1 MYKFFGIVFEIFF
14 KSKYLFL
21 IAVEQTLNEEM
32 KKILLIAIII
42 LGIKSGFSQKYYT
55 EIGVTEFDGSKAA
68 FEPIKAIN
76 KNTTSIIDFKTGN
89 VAAVI
94 IINQFEFRLRLMQE
108 HFNENYLESNIYPR
122 STFEGK
128 IINFNDITENFKNY
142 QITGNLTIK
151 GVTKEINTTA
161 LIRKEKNKVELM
173 SNFSVMLSD
182 FGVKIPKIV
191 FKKIDEEVKIN
202 LNFIYDEKN

>member
-1 MYKFFGIVFEIFF
+1 
-14 KSKYLFL
+14 
-21 IAVEQTLNEEM
+21 M

-42 LGIKSGFSQKYYT
+42 LGIKSGYSQKYYT
-55 EIGVTEFDGSKAA
+55 EVGLTEFDGSKAA

-76 KNTTSIIDFKTGN
+76 NSTISIIDFKTGN
-89 VAAVI
+89 IAAVI

-128 IINFNDITENFKNY
+128 IINFNDINENFKNY

-151 GVTKEINTTA
+151 GVTKKINTTA
-161 LIRKEKNKVELM
+161 SIRKFKNQLELIA
-173 SNFSVMLSD
+173 NFSVMLSD
-182 FGVKIPKIV
+182 FGVRIPKIV

-202 LNFIYDEKN
+202 LNFVYDKKN

>member
-89 VAAVI
+89 IAAVI

-202 LNFIYDEKN
+202 LNFVYDEKN

>member
-1 MYKFFGIVFEIFF
+1 MKNIKFHVLII
-14 KSKYLFL
+14 FL
-21 IAVEQTLNEEM
+21 ICPLFAKDIYFTRSGTISFYSSALIEDIEAVNKQVTCVLDMGTGEV
-32 KKILLIAIII
+32 AFRVPI
-42 LGIKSGFSQKYYT
+42 LGFT
-55 EIGVTEFDGSKAA
+55 
-68 FEPIKAIN
+68 FEN
-76 KNTTSIIDFKTGN
+76 G
-89 VAAVI
+89 
-94 IINQFEFRLRLMQE
+94 LMQE

-161 LIRKEKNKVELM
+161 VIRKLKNKVELM

-182 FGVKIPKIV
+182 FGIKIPKIV

-202 LNFIYDEKN
+202 LNFVYGEKN

>member
-1 MYKFFGIVFEIFF
+1 
-14 KSKYLFL
+14 
-21 IAVEQTLNEEM
+21 M

-42 LGIKSGFSQKYYT
+42 LGIKIGYSQKYYT
-55 EIGVTEFDGSKAA
+55 EVGLTEFDGSKAA

-76 KNTTSIIDFKTGN
+76 NSTISIIDFKTGN
-89 VAAVI
+89 IAAVI

-128 IINFNDITENFKNY
+128 IINFNDINENFKNY

-161 LIRKEKNKVELM
+161 LIRKLKNKVELM

-182 FGVKIPKIV
+182 FRIKIPKIV

-202 LNFIYDEKN
+202 LNFVYDKKN